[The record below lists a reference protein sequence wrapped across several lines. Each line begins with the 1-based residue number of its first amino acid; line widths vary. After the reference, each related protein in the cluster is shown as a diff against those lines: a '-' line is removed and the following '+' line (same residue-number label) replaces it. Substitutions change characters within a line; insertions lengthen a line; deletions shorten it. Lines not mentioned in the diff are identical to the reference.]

1 MERLVQ
7 LIKGDEPAI
16 NPMEEEEFEAASSG
30 VGEEPQKGSLAED
43 DDDEDSKI
51 EEI

>member
-7 LIKGDEPAI
+7 LIKGDEPAV
-16 NPMEEEEFEAASSG
+16 NPTEEEEFEALSLST
-30 VGEEPQKGSLAED
+30 GEDLQKGSLIDE
-43 DDDEDSKI
+43 DDEDSKI

>member
-7 LIKGDEPAI
+7 LIKGDEPAV
-16 NPMEEEEFEAASSG
+16 NPTEEEEIEAVSNST
-30 VGEEPQKGSLAED
+30 GEDPQKGGLVED
-43 DDDEDSKI
+43 EDDEDGKI